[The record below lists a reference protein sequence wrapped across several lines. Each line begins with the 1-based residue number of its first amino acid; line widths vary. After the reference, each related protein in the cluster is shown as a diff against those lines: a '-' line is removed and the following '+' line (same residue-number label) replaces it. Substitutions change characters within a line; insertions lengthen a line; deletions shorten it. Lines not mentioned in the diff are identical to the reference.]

1 MARLS
6 GVAGMRPS
14 RPMSALAVVVGI
26 GMLLT
31 FATFFYSPLAGVG
44 GFVVLWVITLL
55 AIIGYHAWN
64 ALHPRGVPHSQVDF
78 DVRHSAASSG
88 QSPFAERLR
97 ELEQLHRSGLVSD
110 AEYQAKRSEIM
121 QMKW

>member
-1 MARLS
+1 M
-6 GVAGMRPS
+6 
-14 RPMSALAVVVGI
+14 
-26 GMLLT
+26 
-31 FATFFYSPLAGVG
+31 
-44 GFVVLWVITLL
+44 ITLL

-97 ELEQLHRSGLVSD
+97 ELEQLRRDGLISE
-110 AEYQAKRSEIM
+110 AEYATKSSEIM
-121 QMKW
+121 QSKW